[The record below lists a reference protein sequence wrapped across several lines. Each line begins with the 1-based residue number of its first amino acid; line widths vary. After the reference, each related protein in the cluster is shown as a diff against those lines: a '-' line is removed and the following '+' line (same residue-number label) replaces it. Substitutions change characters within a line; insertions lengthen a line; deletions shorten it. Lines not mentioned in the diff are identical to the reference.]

1 MGAVIFIDTSVLC
14 NLVPVPGR
22 DQHAD
27 EVKDELRAHLA
38 SRRVFV
44 LPITAVVETGNFIA
58 QIPDGRA
65 RRKAAQD
72 FEQILRFVCE
82 GKAPWTLHD
91 VAWSA
96 AFIEDML
103 QGADTGSTYVQ
114 HAQNKVGAGDL
125 CILTERYQ
133 YQNRTQ
139 SRAEIWTRDVALGA
153 HG

>member
-1 MGAVIFIDTSVLC
+1 MGTVIFIDTSVLC

-22 DQHAD
+22 DQHTD
-27 EVKDELRAHLA
+27 EVKAELRSHLDA
-38 SRRVFV
+38 GKVFV

-58 QIPDGRA
+58 QIADGRE

-72 FEQILRFVCE
+72 FEMILRFVCE

-96 AFIEDML
+96 PFIEDL
-103 QGADTGSTYVQ
+103 LRGADTGSDYIQ
-114 HAQNKVGAGDL
+114 HAQNRVGAGDL

-133 YQNRTQ
+133 YQKRTQ
-139 SRAEIWTRDVALGA
+139 SSAEIWTRDVALGA